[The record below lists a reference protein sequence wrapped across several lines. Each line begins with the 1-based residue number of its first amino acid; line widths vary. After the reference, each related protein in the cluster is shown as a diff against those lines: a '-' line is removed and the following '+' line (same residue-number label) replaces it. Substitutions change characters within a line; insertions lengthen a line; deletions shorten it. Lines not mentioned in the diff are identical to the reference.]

1 MALLIGQ
8 EAEGAEAE
16 VAPGV
21 EVGSAFT
28 FKALKTGTLTALH
41 VKFSANGT
49 GTKSRIAIQA
59 DEAGK
64 PKVGVLAEGEITSNT
79 AGEHE
84 ATGLSVAVTE
94 GTTYWLT
101 VLPLGGNL
109 KYKPG
114 STTARRSAVTKRTT
128 IAAIEAADWG
138 ATLNKG
144 PVSIWGTGSE
154 GTEVKEVAGTTKLKL
169 KTSSAVGIVSEL
181 AAICKVKIKDAG
193 AIQQLL
199 AAEGTTKV
207 KVKDSD
213 AVNQSS
219 ALASTTKVTIKDSAA
234 VSQGQ
239 IASLEG
245 TTAIRFKDSIALIA
259 APAIAG
265 TTKVRFA
272 DSAQA
277 QTVAELAAQAKVR
290 FKAPLAVGV
299 SASIATKSRITFATH
314 ARVQLVETG
323 GKKVVLF
330 IFED

>member
-16 VAPGV
+16 QTVAV
-21 EVGSAFT
+21 ERSAAFT

-84 ATGLSVAVTE
+84 VTGLSVAVTE

-101 VLPLGGNL
+101 VLALGGNA

-114 STTARRSAVTKRTT
+114 STTSRRITGVARTT
-128 IAAIEAADWG
+128 IAAVEAADWT
-138 ATLNKG
+138 ANASKG
-144 PVSIWGTGSE
+144 PISIWGTGSE

-207 KVKDSD
+207 R
-213 AVNQSS
+213 
-219 ALASTTKVTIKDSAA
+219 LKDSAT

-239 IASLEG
+239 IVSLEG
-245 TTAIRFKDSIALIA
+245 TTQIRFKDSIALIV